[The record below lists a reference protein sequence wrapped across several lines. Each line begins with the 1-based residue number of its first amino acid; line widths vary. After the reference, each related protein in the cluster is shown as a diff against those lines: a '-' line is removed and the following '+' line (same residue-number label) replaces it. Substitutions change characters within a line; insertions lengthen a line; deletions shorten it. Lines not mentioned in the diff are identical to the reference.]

1 MPVYIV
7 EPKTDPDTTGMRLSE
22 AKPVLEESLR
32 GMLGLIDEFNRA
44 AGGDAIAV
52 KNTIWLNS
60 TIRIEASEENARNLA
75 ESTGLKV
82 SPPRPLTRD

>member
-7 EPKTDPDTTGMRLSE
+7 EPKTDPNTDGMRLSE

-32 GMLGLIDEFNRA
+32 GMLSLIEAFNRA
-44 AGGDAIAV
+44 AGGEPIKV
-52 KNTIWLNS
+52 QNTMWLNS
-60 TIRIEASEENARNLA
+60 TIRIETSEENARKLA
-75 ESTGLKV
+75 ESTGLKI

>member
-7 EPKTDPDTTGMRLSE
+7 EPKISPETVGLKLGD

-32 GMLGLIDEFNRA
+32 GMLSLIDEFNRA
-44 AGGDAIAV
+44 SGGDAIAV
-52 KNTIWLNS
+52 KNTAWLNS
-60 TIRIEASEENARNLA
+60 TVKIEASEENAHKLA

>member
-1 MPVYIV
+1 MPFYIV
-7 EPKTDPDTTGMRLSE
+7 EPKTNPETAGLRLGE

-32 GMLGLIDEFNRA
+32 GMLSLIDEFNRA
-44 AGGDAIAV
+44 AGGEAIAV
-52 KNTIWLNS
+52 KNTVWLNS
-60 TIRIEASEENARNLA
+60 TVRIEASAENARKLA

>member
-7 EPKTDPDTTGMRLSE
+7 EPKTSPETAGLRLAE
-22 AKPVLEESLR
+22 AKPLLQESLR
-32 GMLGLIDEFNRA
+32 GMLGLIEAFNTA
-44 AGGDAIAV
+44 AGGEAIAV
-52 KNTIWLNS
+52 KNTVWLNS
-60 TIRIEASEENARNLA
+60 TVKIEASEENARKLA